1 MFEDEYF
8 VEVVR
13 KEWAALQNELPT
25 FQARMSSVADSI
37 SEEQIANFEKWQIL
51 GWPVSVGLVYFG
63 TWEKE
68 VEYVE
73 SFFASRVEWLDS
85 YLDALP

>member
-1 MFEDEYF
+1 M
-8 VEVVR
+8 
-13 KEWAALQNELPT
+13 AA
-25 FQARMSSVADSI
+25 VADSI

-51 GWPVSVGLVYFG
+51 GWPVSVGLVYFE

-73 SFFASRVEWLDS
+73 NFFTSRVEWLDG
-85 YLDALP
+85 YLDTLP